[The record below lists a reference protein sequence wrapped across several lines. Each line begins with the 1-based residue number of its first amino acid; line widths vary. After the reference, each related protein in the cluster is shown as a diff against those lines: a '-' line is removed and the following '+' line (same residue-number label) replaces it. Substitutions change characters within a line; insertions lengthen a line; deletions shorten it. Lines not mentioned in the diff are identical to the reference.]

1 MTPEKKIIPLLAKKM
16 GHAASDQ
23 EIAELQ
29 KLLQQ
34 HPEYSFLIEIL
45 QSLETEKL
53 HQEPALKEDDL
64 MQESWL
70 RLQQDLDGM
79 QKTEDVRIK
88 EEIYP
93 VKRNL
98 FSTWIGRAA
107 IWGSILLLFGSAVF
121 TFKNNKQKDSKP
133 EVANISQVGMP
144 NGAPVKR
151 VLPDGSEV
159 WLNAGSHIRYNDNFI
174 QKTRDIY
181 LDGEAYFNVAHDADH
196 PFIVHAGNISIR
208 ALGTTFNVH
217 AYQDESKIEA
227 TLITGKIL
235 VKIDGKPDQDIIL
248 IPNEKLTVMNQKFS
262 FSDKKSE
269 PRKELGFLV
278 QEVTPMPSITELPE
292 VAWLQDKLAFQN
304 ESFEELA
311 KRMERRYNVHIIFED
326 SLLERER
333 LTGVFKNEN
342 IRKAL
347 NLLQMTTPFHYEFE
361 EDSVYLKR

>member
-1 MTPEKKIIPLLAKKM
+1 MPEKKIIQLLAKKI
-16 GHAASDQ
+16 GHAASDK

-34 HPEYSFLIEIL
+34 NPEYSFLIEIL

-53 HQEPALKEDDL
+53 HEEPALKEDDL

-70 RLQQDLDGM
+70 RLQQELDGM
-79 QKTEDVRIK
+79 LKAGDIRITD
-88 EEIYP
+88 EIYP
-93 VKRNL
+93 AKKNL
-98 FSTWIGRAA
+98 FRTWMGRAA
-107 IWGSILLLFGSAVF
+107 IWGSILLLVGSAVF
-121 TFKNNKQKDSKP
+121 IFKNKKQKEARP
-133 EVANISQVGMP
+133 VVATISQVGVP
-144 NGAPVKR
+144 NGVPVKR
-151 VLPDGSEV
+151 LLPDGSEV

-174 QKTRDIY
+174 QKTRDVY
-181 LDGEAYFNVAHDADH
+181 LEGEAYFNVAHDADH
-196 PFIVHAGNISIR
+196 PFIVRAGNITIR

-217 AYQDESKIEA
+217 AYQNESKIEA

-235 VKIDGKPDQDIIL
+235 VKIDGKSDQDIIL
-248 IPNEKLTVMNQKFS
+248 IPNEKLTVINREFNL
-262 FSDKKSE
+262 SDKKSE
-269 PRKELGFLV
+269 PRKELGFQV
-278 QEVTPMPSITELPE
+278 QEVMPMPSITELPE

-311 KRMERRYNVHIIFED
+311 KKMERRYNVHIIFKD

-333 LTGVFKNEN
+333 LSGVFKNEN